1 MAKRKKDRQPNCQN
15 KKDKQQN
22 NVTQKTKSYILYIYC
37 FIIFFNKYN
46 LTLARAS
53 RDQNKIGLS
62 QCTLGVV
69 YLFCHRF
76 VYVLIE
82 IHVIHHRIYNMC
94 LQLTELIRKLNIK
107 YYKDM
112 AILAKNRPNVIR
124 IASDRFDYKPG
135 CIITLR
141 EAIRVQS

>member
-1 MAKRKKDRQPNCQN
+1 
-15 KKDKQQN
+15 
-22 NVTQKTKSYILYIYC
+22 
-37 FIIFFNKYN
+37 
-46 LTLARAS
+46 
-53 RDQNKIGLS
+53 
-62 QCTLGVV
+62 
-69 YLFCHRF
+69 

-82 IHVIHHRIYNMC
+82 IHVIHHRIYNVC

-124 IASDRFDYKPG
+124 IASDRFYYKPG

-141 EAIRVQS
+141 EAIRV

>member
-1 MAKRKKDRQPNCQN
+1 
-15 KKDKQQN
+15 
-22 NVTQKTKSYILYIYC
+22 
-37 FIIFFNKYN
+37 
-46 LTLARAS
+46 
-53 RDQNKIGLS
+53 
-62 QCTLGVV
+62 
-69 YLFCHRF
+69 
-76 VYVLIE
+76 
-82 IHVIHHRIYNMC
+82 MC

-141 EAIRVQS
+141 EAIRV

>member
-1 MAKRKKDRQPNCQN
+1 M
-15 KKDKQQN
+15 
-22 NVTQKTKSYILYIYC
+22 
-37 FIIFFNKYN
+37 F
-46 LTLARAS
+46 
-53 RDQNKIGLS
+53 
-62 QCTLGVV
+62 V

-82 IHVIHHRIYNMC
+82 KHVIHHRIYNVC

-124 IASDRFDYKPG
+124 IASDRFYYKPG

-141 EAIRVQS
+141 EAIRV